1 MKDKGFFA
9 EFRKF
14 IMRGNVIDMAV
25 GVVVGGAF
33 SKIVSSLVSD
43 IITPLIS
50 LLTGK
55 ANFSELKWVLKEGV
69 AEVLAEDGTLLTP
82 AVAPTTVN
90 YGTFLQYIIDFI
102 LIAFS
107 IFVVV
112 KVINKMREKAEK
124 LKETPEMIAERKAA
138 EEKAEAE
145 KAEAEAKAAA
155 EQEEI
160 IAARRAQAETAILLR
175 DIKELLKNK

>member
-1 MKDKGFFA
+1 MKEKGFFA

-33 SKIVSSLVSD
+33 SKIVSSLVAD
-43 IITPLIS
+43 IITPCIS

-55 ANFSELKWVLKEGV
+55 ANFNELKWVLKEAV
-69 AEVLAEDGTLLTP
+69 TETAEDGTVTELS
-82 AVAPTTVN
+82 AATTMN
-90 YGTFLQYIIDFI
+90 YGTFIQYIIDFI
-102 LIAFS
+102 IIAFS

-112 KVINKMREKAEK
+112 RSINKLRERADKA
-124 LKETPEMIAERKAA
+124 KETPEMLAARKAE
-138 EEKAEAE
+138 EEKAAAE
-145 KAEAEAKAAA
+145 KAEADAKAAA

-160 IAARRAQAETAILLR
+160 VAARRAQAETAELLR
-175 DIKELLKNK
+175 DIKELLAKK

>member
-33 SKIVSSLVSD
+33 SKIVSSLVAD
-43 IITPLIS
+43 IITPFIS

-55 ANFSELKWVLKEGV
+55 ASFEELKWILKDASV
-69 AEVLAEDGTLLTP
+69 AADGTE
-82 AVAPTTVN
+82 VAATTVN
-90 YGTFLQYIIDFI
+90 YGIFLQAIIDFI

-107 IFVVV
+107 IFVVI
-112 KVINKMREKAEK
+112 KSINKVRERAEKA
-124 LKETPEMIAERKAA
+124 KETPEMLAAKKAE
-138 EEKAEAE
+138 EEKAAAE
-145 KAEAEAKAAA
+145 KAAADAKAAA
-155 EQEEI
+155 EAEEI
-160 IAARRAQAETAILLR
+160 AAARRAQAETAELLR
-175 DIKELLKNK
+175 DIKGLLEKK

>member
-33 SKIVSSLVSD
+33 SKIVSSLVAD
-43 IITPLIS
+43 IVTPCIS

-55 ANFSELKWVLKEGV
+55 ANFSELKWVLKTIEP
-69 AEVLAEDGTLLTP
+69 EKIAEDGTVTP
-82 AVAPTTVN
+82 AVQTTMN
-90 YGTFLQYIIDFI
+90 YGTFIQYIIDFI
-102 LIAFS
+102 IIAFS

-112 KVINKMREKAEK
+112 KAINKLRERAEKA
-124 LKETPEMIAERKAA
+124 KETPEMLAAKKAE
-138 EEKAEAE
+138 EEKAAAE
-145 KAEAEAKAAA
+145 KAAADAKAAA

-160 IAARRAQAETAILLR
+160 VAARRAQAETAELLR
-175 DIKELLKNK
+175 DIKGLLEKK